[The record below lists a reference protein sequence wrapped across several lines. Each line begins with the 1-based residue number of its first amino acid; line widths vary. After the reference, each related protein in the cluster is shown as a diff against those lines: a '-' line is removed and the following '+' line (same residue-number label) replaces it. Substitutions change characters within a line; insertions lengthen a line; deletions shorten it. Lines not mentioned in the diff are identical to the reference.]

1 MKKLL
6 SIVALS
12 LCSMVSA
19 QAAVVLIGAPGAS
32 DISASDAKKL
42 FLGKGSSSSVPFE
55 LDEGNATRSEFH
67 DKVTRKSDAQLKAYW
82 SKQVFTGKGNPP
94 ATVSSAAAMKSTV
107 ASTPN
112 AVGYIDEAD
121 LDDTVKVILKP

>member
-12 LCSMVSA
+12 LAGMVSA
-19 QAAVVLIGAPGAS
+19 NAAVVVIGNPGAA
-32 DISASDAKKL
+32 DISKGDAKKA
-42 FLGKGSSSSVPFE
+42 FLGKGSSYVVYE

-67 DKVTRKSDAQLKAYW
+67 SAVTGKSDAQLKAYW

-94 ATVSSAAAMKSTV
+94 ATVSDAAAMKAAV
-107 ASTPN
+107 AADAN
-112 AVGYIDEAD
+112 AIGYIDEAD
-121 LDDTVKVILKP
+121 VDGSVKIILKP